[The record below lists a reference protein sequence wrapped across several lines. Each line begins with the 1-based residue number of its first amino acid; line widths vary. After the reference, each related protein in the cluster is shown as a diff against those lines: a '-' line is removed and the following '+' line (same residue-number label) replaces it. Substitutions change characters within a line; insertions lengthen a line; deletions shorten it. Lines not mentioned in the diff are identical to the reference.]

1 MEGEEGEMGGGS
13 DQHEDDIMV
22 KLGQPEHGH
31 NEQTA
36 TGAPG
41 AWEGEASQASSS
53 NRCVTLSLH
62 RRRRFPFC
70 RARGYNYNVWGGAGL
85 HKNQPCEGNGGSKG
99 SRQV

>member
-1 MEGEEGEMGGGS
+1 
-13 DQHEDDIMV
+13 MV

-31 NEQTA
+31 NEQTT

-41 AWEGEASQASSS
+41 AWEGEPGRIS
-53 NRCVTLSLH
+53 V
-62 RRRRFPFC
+62 RRYHY
-70 RARGYNYNVWGGAGL
+70 AVDSHVAGQGAITTMSGEGAGL